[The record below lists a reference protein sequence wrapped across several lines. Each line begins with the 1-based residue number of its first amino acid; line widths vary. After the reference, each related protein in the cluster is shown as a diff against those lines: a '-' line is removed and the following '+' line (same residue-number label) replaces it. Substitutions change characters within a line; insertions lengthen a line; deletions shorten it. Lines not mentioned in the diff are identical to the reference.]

1 MIRRTLWFLVG
12 VFVVVL
18 FALSMDAARAAAT
31 QTYLAF
37 YTISESNN
45 LPGCVVSTPT
55 EGNAASAVNSLG
67 SSCEPAGWSAAY
79 HATYVLKTVG
89 VGTWSSGYGQYSQGF
104 VVNLQGDL
112 NQTHS
117 GILTAT
123 LTCPNG
129 GSFNATYPGW
139 CVVNGL
145 PPPPPSNG
153 ASDPACQS
161 MLAENQHGPT
171 MIYTPAGSGTA
182 NSNAIQPS
190 DVHGSD
196 GVSYCALEATGQP
209 MAFDKAGNA
218 WWFGWVTGDLYSGSV
233 SPAGSESSGGTACAS
248 SGATQVCQS
257 GPPNSG
263 NSPVPGAPSSQLTV
277 GNSNVQL
284 PGSIPN
290 DSCVTTAS
298 GAYFC
303 AVGAVQPNNGASPP
317 APATPDVT
325 ITTAAPSSSTNVA
338 PGPSYNLYGPG
349 TVGLSTN
356 YGPGA
361 GSSSTGKSTS
371 TTCTTTNG
379 TQTCTTSATTS
390 ASAST
395 ATWPSPAFPAG
406 TSPNASIA
414 GAANAIQNS
423 PLVLAASGAIAQT
436 VPAGSCPSWLWNS
449 TLFHTSFDFSNG
461 PAGVCTLANNYSGTL
476 MAVFAAMW
484 VIFGALIILSA

>member
-1 MIRRTLWFLVG
+1 MVRRALWFLVG
-12 VFVVVL
+12 FLIAVVVGLGVNSAWASSSVSYQASVFVSQ
-18 FALSMDAARAAAT
+18 AGAISNRACITGANWT
-31 QTYLAF
+31 SF
-37 YTISESNN
+37 
-45 LPGCVVSTPT
+45 
-55 EGNAASAVNSLG
+55 
-67 SSCEPAGWSAAY
+67 SAAK
-79 HATYVLKTVG
+79 APILANCGVG
-89 VGTWSSGYGQYSQGF
+89 VSYTNGDTYTVSSGSWSYPSAAQAWWNFTFTWPTSNTSSNTTKLSF
-104 VVNLQGDL
+104 
-112 NQTHS
+112 
-117 GILTAT
+117 
-123 LTCPNG
+123 TCSNG
-129 GSFNATYPGW
+129 GSLGTTYPGW
-139 CVVNGL
+139 CIVNGQ

-153 ASDPACQS
+153 APDPNCLS
-161 MLAENQHGPT
+161 MLSENQHGPT

-196 GVSYCALEATGQP
+196 GVSYCSLEATGQP

-218 WWFGWVTGDLYSGSV
+218 WWFGWVTGDLYAGSV
-233 SPAGSESSGGTACAS
+233 EPAGSESSGGTACAS

-263 NSPVPGAPSSQLTV
+263 NAPVPGAPSSQLTV
-277 GNSNVQL
+277 GNSNVQI
-284 PGSIPN
+284 PGSIPDN
-290 DSCVTTAS
+290 SCVTTAS

-317 APATPDVT
+317 SPATPDVT
-325 ITTAAPSSSTNVA
+325 ITTAAPSSATNVA

-349 TVGLSTN
+349 TVALSTN

-423 PLVLAASGAIAQT
+423 PLVVAASGAIAQS
-436 VPAGSCPSWLWNS
+436 VPAGSCPSWIWNS

-484 VIFGALIILSA
+484 VVFGALIILSA